1 MEKDVER
8 KLVKGIKD
16 LGGVAYKFVS
26 PGNSGVPD
34 RIVILPGRAAEFVEL
49 KTISGKLTALQS
61 RQIVRLKGLGCAVQ
75 VLYGEPDVVRYL
87 LKKRGDAL

>member
-16 LGGVAYKFVS
+16 LGGIAYKFVS

-34 RIVILPGRAAEFVEL
+34 RIVILPDGHVEFVEL
-49 KTISGKLTALQS
+49 KTISGKLTALQV
-61 RQIVRLKGLGCAVQ
+61 RQIERLKSLGCTVR
-75 VLYGEPDVVRYL
+75 VLYGEPDILRYL